1 MLSVFLLDAHDIPR
15 AGARAVLQ
23 GHPDIT
29 ILGEAKTVADGA
41 HLIPACL
48 PDVVLIDAHVDDGGG
63 LELCTLLRTTAPTV
77 RCLVLT
83 AHDHD
88 DLVVPAIQAGAS
100 GCLPK
105 SVTGATLVGA
115 VRAAA
120 EGHSLIDPETAR
132 RVIRWMEQGSDRPEQ
147 FSGLSEKQLVIL
159 GLLAEGLTNK
169 EIGERI
175 FLAEKT
181 VKNNVTRIL
190 ATLGVQ
196 RRTQAALIASRVL
209 RR

>member
-1 MLSVFLLDAHDIPR
+1 MLGVFLLDAHDIPR
-15 AGARAVLQ
+15 AGTRAVLQ
-23 GHPDIT
+23 LHEDIT
-29 ILGEAKTVADGA
+29 IVGEATTVAEGA
-41 HLIPACL
+41 QLIPACS
-48 PDVVLIDAHVDDGGG
+48 PEVVLLDAHVDDGSG
-63 LELCTLLRTTAPTV
+63 LELCRLLRTTAPTV

-105 SVTGATLVGA
+105 SVTGVALVAA

-120 EGHSLIDPETAR
+120 DGHSLIDPDTAR
-132 RVIRWMEQGSDRPEQ
+132 RVIRWMERGADRPEQ
-147 FSGLSEKQLVIL
+147 LTGLSDKQLVIL

-169 EIGERI
+169 EIGERV

-181 VKNNVTRIL
+181 VKNHVTRIL

-209 RR
+209 RP